1 MPQRAQN
8 ISLFASSIVIGLCLM
23 VLMAFLFCG
32 HLQMFSPPAG
42 TNGVECTKAILLMHS
57 SSEKDGILSYGIF
70 LIALIGLVFFAIRK
84 FALKHLS
91 DTSLGKWLSSLKV
104 AQLFPKPYNPLLE
117 ALRRGILYPQI
128 YHFTII
134 AS

>member
-8 ISLFASSIVIGLCLM
+8 ISLFASSTVIGLGLV

-32 HLQMFSPPAG
+32 HLQMIGLPAG
-42 TNGVECTKAILLMHS
+42 TSGVECTKAILLIHS

-70 LIALIGLVFFAIRK
+70 LITLIGLVFFATRNLV
-84 FALKHLS
+84 LKHLS
-91 DTSLGKWLSSLKV
+91 DTSLGKWLSSLKA
-104 AQLFPKPYNPLLE
+104 AQLFPKLYNPLLE

-128 YHFTII
+128 YHFAII
-134 AS
+134 AN